1 MKYQVGKVLAGIV
14 LCVIGL
20 TATTQAMGE
29 TLHRQDPG
37 AVSPSRN
44 LPESS
49 APRPNDQE
57 RRMSDAGAR
66 EAEPGGTGTNGP
78 VPKQD
83 GQPEPKRPGAMPLS
97 KFIVEGNTIL
107 TQEKIDAILDK
118 YKGAALQFKDV
129 DQARGELEK
138 AYHAAGYPTV
148 LVNLPEQT
156 IEQGSVKLQVIEA
169 PLVEVQ
175 VTGQE
180 YYSKYHI
187 LGKLPSIRIGTV
199 LYEPKFVKELS
210 AINAN
215 PDLQVAPV
223 LKPGTEPGTV
233 DLELKVK
240 DRLPVH
246 GKLEADNRGP
256 LTTPQNR
263 LLAEIQHTN
272 LFGGDEI
279 LTVNTVQTPTDW
291 GAVQNY
297 GASFVYPVKWPD
309 HLLAVY
315 ASHSQSNSVLA
326 GSGISLGGGG
336 NVAIAGNATVAGF
349 RYILPIFPGGE
360 NTHQLSV
367 GVDYKHLEPTNA
379 TFPGGGN
386 AVVKS
391 PVQYTPASA
400 AYSGFYPDR
409 WGLTKLSLS
418 AKGYV
423 AGTIPGGSEQD
434 FGGNP
439 NNQAG
444 QPGNRQGSTG
454 TFAVLQGGLDR
465 SQPLP
470 GNFLLALH
478 VDGQWGSQPLIPAE
492 GYFAGGFDTV
502 RGYHQYE
509 AIGDNA
515 VRGRAE
521 LTTPEVFA
529 IPIDRIWQRRRSADY
544 TIRVKFAAFYDAAQL
559 WVQEPQP
566 GQTSQFRLEGVGG
579 GIRVKFPKDVGQLI
593 IDQGFALQ
601 PTANTKRGDSFV
613 HFSVGL
619 AF

>member
-1 MKYQVGKVLAGIV
+1 MKYQLGKVLARV
-14 LCVIGL
+14 VVCVVCL
-20 TATTQAMGE
+20 MATTEVMGE
-29 TLHRQDPG
+29 ALMPQDRG
-37 AVSPSRN
+37 TISPSRR
-44 LPESS
+44 PIESS
-49 APRPNDQE
+49 APRTSGQE
-57 RRMSDAGAR
+57 LRKSDTGAKQAER
-66 EAEPGGTGTNGP
+66 EGTGTNGV

-83 GQPEPKRPGAMPLS
+83 GQPEPTKPAPVTLS
-97 KFIVEGNTIL
+97 KFNVEGNTIL
-107 TQEKIDAILDK
+107 TQDKIDAILDK
-118 YKGAALQFKDV
+118 YKGVAFQFKDV
-129 DQARGELEK
+129 DRARGELEQ

-156 IEQGSVKLQVIEA
+156 VEQGTVTLQVIEA
-169 PLVEVQ
+169 PLIEINM
-175 VTGQE
+175 TGQQH
-180 YYSKYHI
+180 YSKYRI
-187 LGKLPSIRIGTV
+187 LEKLPSVQIGTV
-199 LYEPKFVKELS
+199 LYEPKFAKELS

-233 DLELKVK
+233 NLELKVK

-246 GKLEADNRGP
+246 GKLDADNRGSI
-256 LTTPQNR
+256 TTPQNR
-263 LLAEIQHTN
+263 LIAEVQHTN

-315 ASHSQSNSVLA
+315 ASRSKSQSILA
-326 GSGISLGGGG
+326 GSAISVGGGSD
-336 NVAIAGNATVAGF
+336 VAIAGNATVAGF
-349 RYILPIFPGGE
+349 RYIFPFFSGGE
-360 NTHQLSV
+360 NTHQLAV
-367 GVDYKHLEPTNA
+367 GVDYKRLEQTDA
-379 TFPGGGN
+379 MFPDGGT

-391 PVQYTPASA
+391 PVQYTPASV
-400 AYSGFYPDR
+400 AYTGFYPDQL
-409 WGLTKLSLS
+409 GLTKLALS

-423 AGTIPGGSEQD
+423 AGIIPGGAKED
-434 FGGNP
+434 FAASNNP
-439 NNQAG
+439 G

-454 TFAVLQGGLDR
+454 TYAVLQGGLDR
-465 SQPLP
+465 AQPLP
-470 GNFLLALH
+470 GGFTLALH
-478 VDGQWGSQPLIPAE
+478 ADGQWGSQPLIPAE
-492 GYFAGGFDTV
+492 EYFAGGFDTI
-502 RGYHQYE
+502 RGYLQSE
-509 AIGDNA
+509 AIADNA

-521 LTTPEVFA
+521 LTTPEVIS

-559 WVQEPQP
+559 WVQQTQP

-593 IDQGFALQ
+593 IDQGVALQ
-601 PTANTKRGDSFV
+601 DTANTKRGDSFV

-619 AF
+619 TF